1 MTSEIRTSDG
11 ELLSVKLKKVE
22 RRRRTTA
29 FLLAA
34 PLLFFIVF
42 AYVIPIFQMLGRSI
56 DNVQMN
62 EFLSNTHD
70 VMQEWDGTEMPGE
83 EITSTFFYELQG
95 LVEEKNHGKIATRLN
110 YEKGGFTSLIKKTAR
125 KLNDFDENGNFLDQ
139 FIETHKKWGDIEY
152 WLALKRGTDA
162 YHYRK
167 YLTTFD
173 YEEKFDGSIE
183 RIPEKKRI
191 NVTLWIRTIFVAAGV
206 TFCCFLLAYPIS
218 HLLSVLPTRYSN
230 LLMICVLLPFWT
242 SLLVRTSS
250 WMVLL
255 QKQGV
260 LNDIFVSLG
269 IVADE
274 GRLELMY
281 NMTGTFIAMTQIL
294 LPFMVLPLYS
304 VMKTIPP
311 SLMRAATSM
320 GATPFLAF
328 RKIYFPL
335 TYAGIS
341 AGSILV
347 FVLSIGYYITPAL
360 VGGAKGTLIS
370 NRIAYHMQQS
380 LDWSLAT
387 AMAAVLLVAVL
398 IVYWLY
404 NKIVGIDNM
413 RLG

>member
-139 FIETHKKWGDIEY
+139 FIDTHKKWGDIEY

>member
-70 VMQEWDGTEMPGE
+70 VMQEWNGTEMPGE

-139 FIETHKKWGDIEY
+139 FIDTHKKWGDIEY

>member
-1 MTSEIRTSDG
+1 MSAEIRTSDG
-11 ELLSVKLKKVE
+11 ELLSVKLRKVE
-22 RRRRTTA
+22 RRRRATA

-42 AYVIPIFQMLGRSI
+42 AYVIPIFQMLGRSV

-62 EFLSNTHD
+62 EFLSNTHEA
-70 VMQEWDGTEMPGE
+70 MQSWDGSEMPGE
-83 EITSTFFYELQG
+83 DVTSTFFYELKG

-110 YEKGGFTSLIKKTAR
+110 YEKGGFTSLIKKTSR
-125 KLNDFDENGNFLDQ
+125 KLKDFDENGNFLDQ
-139 FIETHKKWGDIEY
+139 FIDVHKKWGDIEY

-173 YEEKFDGSIE
+173 YEQKFDGSIE

-191 NVTLWIRTIFVAAGV
+191 NVTLWLRTIFVAAGV

-260 LNDIFVSLG
+260 LNDTLVSLG

-294 LPFMVLPLYS
+294 LPL
-304 VMKTIPP
+304 
-311 SLMRAATSM
+311 SL
-320 GATPFLAF
+320 
-328 RKIYFPL
+328 IH
-335 TYAGIS
+335 I
-341 AGSILV
+341 
-347 FVLSIGYYITPAL
+347 
-360 VGGAKGTLIS
+360 
-370 NRIAYHMQQS
+370 
-380 LDWSLAT
+380 
-387 AMAAVLLVAVL
+387 
-398 IVYWLY
+398 
-404 NKIVGIDNM
+404 
-413 RLG
+413 

>member
-1 MTSEIRTSDG
+1 MSAEIRTSDG
-11 ELLSVKLKKVE
+11 ELLSVKLRKVE

-42 AYVIPIFQMLGRSI
+42 AYVIPIFQMLGRSV

-62 EFLSNTHD
+62 EFLGNTHD

-83 EITSTFFYELQG
+83 DVTSTFFYELKG

-125 KLNDFDENGNFLDQ
+125 KLKDFDENGNFLDQ
-139 FIETHKKWGDIEY
+139 FIDTHKKWGDIEY

-162 YHYRK
+162 YHFRK

-173 YEEKFDGSIE
+173 YEQKFDGSIE

-191 NVTLWIRTIFVAAGV
+191 NVTLWLRTIFVAAGV

-242 SLLVRTSS
+242 SLPVRTSS

-260 LNDIFVSLG
+260 LNDTLVSLG

-347 FVLSIGYYITPAL
+347 FVLSIGYL
-360 VGGAKGTLIS
+360 SLIH
-370 NRIAYHMQQS
+370 I
-380 LDWSLAT
+380 
-387 AMAAVLLVAVL
+387 
-398 IVYWLY
+398 
-404 NKIVGIDNM
+404 
-413 RLG
+413 